1 MMLEEKGR
9 KSNEQQYMKM
19 TTAPVGKLIARLAVP
34 TMISML
40 VTAVYNMADTYFVSQ
55 LGTSAAGAVGI
66 VFSLMIGDE
75 EIAARIIGREIFE
88 PVYSWGGVGTHFT
101 DAHEL
106 LRETEALFH
115 RVGVAVLQYIIGTE
129 DQEQER
135 EPADDEHKDK

>member
-66 VFSLMIGDE
+66 VFSLMALIQAVGFTLGMGAGSNISRLLGAQKE
-75 EIAARIIGREIFE
+75 ERAQEIASTAF
-88 PVYSWGGVGTHFT
+88 YSSVFFVVLYSVVNKIKNHFVNYRLNSKNKT
-101 DAHEL
+101 GI
-106 LRETEALFH
+106 TF
-115 RVGVAVLQYIIGTE
+115 
-129 DQEQER
+129 
-135 EPADDEHKDK
+135 